1 MFEKNLK
8 LLKEKNQNL
17 AIELSKL
24 KIEEAEKNIS
34 LKQAKNNDYIILY
47 KNRLLE
53 NQENPVEYQKNSYIK
68 NIKSELKSNDI
79 LVIYGLGLG
88 YLLRIAEANL
98 SSKILIFEPNI
109 EVLRYVFNY
118 IDFSPELAQN
128 RIYFSSNIEDSLNY
142 ISSNYINNDKIE
154 FLIND
159 LYLKDYSENIINL
172 SQNILNVCKQKVLD
186 TNTIEKYEKFWTI
199 NNLKNLPYL
208 KNSEDIHILKN
219 KYKNKN
225 CIIISPGPSLKK
237 DVALIK
243 EHRNQFTIIAVNK
256 SVDYLYENQIYPDF
270 IIAID
275 PLFIEYN
282 TKNIE
287 NLKCKSALILT
298 TRVDNFLFKQ
308 NFKYTYIY
316 YLENDGFNKYLKK
329 MNPELI
335 NLNKIGSSVSIQAL
349 YLAKILG
356 FKNIICSG
364 LDLAFPNNSQKYNT
378 DFKLNVSFETTKV
391 RSINGN
397 LVDTR
402 SDYAYFIKQI
412 EQIIKSEYKNTIVYN
427 TSDFGALIEG
437 MTYLQFNEILKN
449 IDISNNI
456 DEVDLEPIYKKVFD
470 ESKSNKKEYIDEF
483 LKIIERMLKEI
494 KNFYYLLEN
503 IVNSRKNIF
512 ESNDISIEKINI
524 QTLKS
529 YHNKNIE
536 IIQFILNNFI
546 LYSYLQI
553 ELVEFTN
560 INREIY
566 NETNNLYKQELENY
580 KLLKKIYNSLSEL
593 VSYEI

>member
-8 LLKEKNQNL
+8 LLKEKNQSL
-17 AIELSKL
+17 AIELNRL
-24 KIEEAEKNIS
+24 KIEEAAKNIS

-118 IDFSPELAQN
+118 IDFSSELSQN

-172 SQNILNVCKQKVLD
+172 SQNILKVCKQKVLD

-199 NNLKNLPYL
+199 NNLKNLPHL
-208 KNSEDIHILKN
+208 KKSEDIHILKN

-237 DVALIK
+237 DLELIK

-256 SVDYLYENQIYPDF
+256 SVDYLYENEIYPDF
-270 IIAID
+270 IIALD

-316 YLENDGFNKYLKK
+316 YLENDGFNKYLNK
-329 MNPELI
+329 MNPDLI
-335 NLNKIGSSVSIQAL
+335 KLNKIGSSVSVQAL

-364 LDLAFPNNSQKYNT
+364 LDLAFPNTSQKYNT

-391 RSINGN
+391 RSINGT

-456 DEVDLEPIYKKVFD
+456 GEVDLEPIYKKVFD
-470 ESKSNKKEYIDEF
+470 ESKNNKKEYIDEY
-483 LKIIERMLKEI
+483 LKIIERMLIEI

-529 YHNKNIE
+529 FHNKNIE

-560 INREIY
+560 INKEVY

-580 KLLKKIYNSLSEL
+580 KLLKKIYNSLKEL
-593 VSYEI
+593 ISYQI

>member
-8 LLKEKNQNL
+8 LLKEKNQSL

-24 KIEEAEKNIS
+24 KIEDVEKNIS

-47 KNRLLE
+47 KNKLLE
-53 NQENPVEYQKNSYIK
+53 NQENPLEYQKNSYIK

-88 YLLRIAEANL
+88 YLLRISEANS

-109 EVLRYVFNY
+109 EILRYVFNY
-118 IDFSPELAQN
+118 IDFSPELTQN
-128 RIYFSSNIEDSLNY
+128 RIYFSSNTDDSLNY
-142 ISSNYINNDKIE
+142 ISRNYINNDKIE

-159 LYLKDYSENIINL
+159 MYLKDYSENIINL
-172 SQNILNVCKQKVLD
+172 SQNILKVCKQKMLD
-186 TNTIEKYEKFWTI
+186 TKTIEKYEKFWTI

-208 KNSEDIHILKN
+208 KKSEDIHILKN

-237 DVALIK
+237 DITFIK
-243 EHRNQFTIIAVNK
+243 EHRNQFTVIAVNK

-270 IIAID
+270 IIALD

-287 NLKCKSALILT
+287 NLKYKSALILT

-316 YLENDGFNKYLKK
+316 YLENDGFNKYLNK

-412 EQIIKSEYKNTIVYN
+412 EQIIKSEFTNTIVYN
-427 TSDFGALIEG
+427 TSDFGALIDG

-449 IDISNNI
+449 IGINNNI
-456 DEVDLEPIYKKVFD
+456 NEVELEPIYKKVFD

-483 LKIIERMLKEI
+483 LKITEKMLKEI

-512 ESNDISIEKINI
+512 ESNDISIEKFNI

-529 YHNKNIE
+529 YHNQNIE

-553 ELVEFTN
+553 ELVDFTN
-560 INREIY
+560 INREVY
-566 NETNNLYKQELENY
+566 NETNTLYKQELENY
-580 KLLKKIYNSLSEL
+580 NLLKKIYNSLSEL
-593 VSYEI
+593 INYQI